1 MRLRYPA
8 VHDGMHQR
16 WNVSL
21 LWSLVLDL
29 VEAGPGQPPFPPSG
43 WPGLLSERITVAHTL
58 RAADLARQ
66 RTVVEAYNR
75 FVEKVIGHQLDQRA
89 FAPTLLDVR
98 THCRPSTPA
107 ELSQESA
114 ECTLTLSAVPGWQGK
129 AVNALLPFTKSS
141 PAMPRVLDL
150 IMRFQLAHPD
160 ATQADVERYLLEEE
174 RQDELRRMVEEA
186 RPAPKG
192 KKRKDPAAQ

>member
-1 MRLRYPA
+1 MRLRNPA

-29 VEAGPGQPPFPPSG
+29 VEAGPGQPPFPSFFWSG
-43 WPGLLSERITVAHTL
+43 GDKDSLSDLLS
-58 RAADLARQ
+58 AADLAR
-66 RTVVEAYNR
+66 RRKVVEAYNR
-75 FVEKVIGHQLDQRA
+75 FVEKVISHQLDQRA

-98 THCRPSTPA
+98 TLCRPSTPA
-107 ELSQESA
+107 ELLQESA

-141 PAMPRVLDL
+141 PAMPRVLDM

-160 ATQADVERYLLEEE
+160 ATQADVERYLFEEG

-186 RPAPKG
+186 KPAPKG